1 MHRDRMENALHGP
14 LTADLA
20 RRRPV
25 LCHPV
30 NHLEEVP
37 VRTAVLVERHGSGKA
52 STGHRVSLA
61 RVRLVTTL
69 AAVAAALVLPAE
81 AFAHATL
88 LQTVP
93 ANGAVLARAPAAV
106 TVVFDDS
113 VRAAKGNAAVD
124 NETQSSVLAGAATAR
139 GRDLTIPLKPLADGA
154 YSVRWSIVSD
164 DGHREEGVLAFAV
177 GAGSATPHAVLGA
190 SVPLTW
196 SDILLR
202 SLYYLGVLA
211 GGGFAV
217 FALLARRIVGPSLQR
232 PLAHLVFFALLLA
245 FLGGSGILHSAPPGT
260 RFALVMKIALT
271 VSLAGGAAAALAPTL
286 PRLLPVAYAA
296 AFALLAAPTLS
307 GHALDRGQPR
317 ILSAIV
323 DAAHMASASVWL
335 GGLISIVYAVPRATG
350 DDATR
355 RAAVARFS
363 QAALLSVIVLA
374 ASGVARA
381 LTELSAVSQ
390 LWSTSYGRALLVK
403 TAIFVPLLG
412 IGWLNR
418 ALLLR
423 VFARVR
429 RSARIEVVAI
439 VGIVVAVAILTEL
452 APGRTTARPR
462 TAAPAPAPAAL
473 PPMLPP
479 PDAVVDARELGSL
492 AVAIGREPR
501 RTTVTIIG
509 PDATGVDGRE
519 VRVNGATA
527 KPCGSGCYRAPTP
540 AAGPLRVSIGGRT
553 LVFEVAATAPNATAF
568 LEQVTRTYR
577 ASRTIVFDETLASS
591 PTNAQTTRFTVVAP
605 HTLSYQTRGGGP
617 AAVVIGTRRWDRA
630 SASAPWQKTSQTPI
644 DVTAPYWTRPTN
656 VHRVGSSTITFLDRR
671 IPAFF
676 RVTLDGS
683 RPTVSHMTAAAHF
696 MTDRY
701 VGFGVPA
708 DVSPPSR

>member
-1 MHRDRMENALHGP
+1 MENP
-14 LTADLA
+14 LQRRRTTDLA
-20 RRRPV
+20 RRRSV

-30 NHLEEVP
+30 DHLEEVT
-37 VRTAVLVERHGSGKA
+37 VRTAVLIERHGSGKA

-61 RVRLVTTL
+61 RVRLVAVL
-69 AAVAAALVLPAE
+69 AAVVAALVLPGA
-81 AFAHATL
+81 ALAHATL
-88 LQTVP
+88 LQTTP
-93 ANGAVLARAPAAV
+93 ANGAVLAKAPTAV

-113 VRAAKGNAAVD
+113 VRVAKGNAAVD
-124 NETQSSVLAGAATAR
+124 NETQTSVLAGKATVH

-177 GAGSATPHAVLGA
+177 GEGSVSPQSVLGA

-217 FALLARRIVGPSLQR
+217 FALLNRNVVGPALQR
-232 PLAHLVFFALLLA
+232 PLAHLVFFSLLLA
-245 FLGGSGILHSAPPGT
+245 FLGGSGILHAAPPGT

-286 PRLLPVAYAA
+286 PQLLPIAYAA
-296 AFALLAAPTLS
+296 AIALLAAPSFS
-307 GHALDRGQPR
+307 GHALDNDQPR
-317 ILSAIV
+317 VLAV
-323 DAAHMASASVWL
+323 VADLAHMASAAVWL
-335 GGLISIVYAVPRATG
+335 GGLIAIVYAIPRATG

-363 QAALLSVIVLA
+363 KAALISVIVLG
-374 ASGVARA
+374 ASGITRA

-412 IGWLNR
+412 VGWLNR
-418 ALLLR
+418 TVLIR
-423 VFARVR
+423 VYARVR
-429 RSARIEVVAI
+429 RSARVEVVAI
-439 VGIVVAVAILTEL
+439 VGIVVTVAILTEL
-452 APGRTTARPR
+452 APGRNKARSPA
-462 TAAPAPAPAAL
+462 AAPLAAAL
-473 PPMLPP
+473 PPTLPP
-479 PDAVVDARELGSL
+479 RDAIVDARELGSL
-492 AVAIGREPR
+492 AIGVAREPR

-509 PDATGVDGRE
+509 PDATGVDDRD
-519 VRVNGATA
+519 VRVNGVAATQ
-527 KPCGSGCYRAPTP
+527 CGSGCYRAPSPGTG
-540 AAGPLRVSIGGRT
+540 ALRVSVGGHT
-553 LVFEVAATAPNATAF
+553 LTFDIASTAPDATAI
-568 LEQVTRTYR
+568 LKRITRAYR

-605 HTLSYQTRGGGP
+605 HNLSYQTRGGGP
-617 AAVVIGTRRWDRA
+617 AAIVIGTRRWDR
-630 SASAPWQKTSQTPI
+630 SVSNSPWQPTSQTPI
-644 DVTAPYWTRPTN
+644 DVTAPYWTQPTN
-656 VHRVGSSTITFLDRR
+656 AHLVGPNTITFVDRR

-676 RVTLDGS
+676 RLTFKGS

-701 VGFGVPA
+701 VGFDVPA
-708 DVSPPSR
+708 EVSPPSR

>member
-1 MHRDRMENALHGP
+1 M
-14 LTADLA
+14 
-20 RRRPV
+20 
-25 LCHPV
+25 
-30 NHLEEVP
+30 
-37 VRTAVLVERHGSGKA
+37 
-52 STGHRVSLA
+52 
-61 RVRLVTTL
+61 RLVTVL

-88 LQTVP
+88 LRTTP
-93 ANGAVLARAPAAV
+93 ANGAVLANAPATV

-113 VRAAKGNAAVD
+113 VRVAKGNAAVD
-124 NETQSSVLAGAATAR
+124 NETQSSVLGGGATVR
-139 GRDLTIPLKPLADGA
+139 GRTLTIPLKPLADGA
-154 YSVRWSIVSD
+154 YSVRWSIVSE

-177 GAGSATPHAVLGA
+177 GEGSAAPHSVLGA

-211 GGGFAV
+211 GGGFAA
-217 FALLARRIVGPSLQR
+217 FALLARRVVGPGLQR

-296 AFALLAAPTLS
+296 ALALLAAPTLS

-323 DAAHMASASVWL
+323 DLAHMTSAAVWF
-335 GGLISIVYAVPRATG
+335 GGLISIVYAVPRATAE
-350 DDATR
+350 DATR
-355 RAAVARFS
+355 RAALARFS
-363 QAALLSVIVLA
+363 QAALISVIVLG
-374 ASGVARA
+374 ASGIARA
-381 LTELSAVSQ
+381 LTELSTVSQ

-412 IGWLNR
+412 VGWLNR
-418 ALLLR
+418 ALLMR

-429 RSARIEVVAI
+429 RSARIEVIAI

-452 APGRTTARPR
+452 APGRNKARPPA
-462 TAAPAPAPAAL
+462 AAPLAAAL
-473 PPMLPP
+473 PPTLPP
-479 PDAVVDARELGSL
+479 RDAVVDARELGSL
-492 AVAIGREPR
+492 AVAVGREPR

-509 PDATGVDGRE
+509 PDATGVDDRD
-519 VRVNGATA
+519 VRVNGVTA
-527 KPCGSGCYRAPTP
+527 RPCGSGCYRAPSP
-540 AAGPLRVSIGGRT
+540 AAGALRVSIDGHA
-553 LVFEVAATAPNATAF
+553 LVFDVAANAPDATAL
-568 LEQVTRTYR
+568 LERVTRTYR

-591 PTNAQTTRFTVVAP
+591 PTNARTTRFTVVAP
-605 HTLSYQTRGGGP
+605 HTLSYQTRGSGP
-617 AAVVIGTRRWDRA
+617 GAIVIGTRRWDRT
-630 SASAPWQKTSQTPI
+630 SASAPWQPTSQTPI

-656 VHRVGSSTITFLDRR
+656 AHRVAPNTITFVDRR

-701 VGFGVPA
+701 VGFDGPA
-708 DVSPPSR
+708 AVSPPSR